1 VLKRRDNAPILKMI
15 YGAAIQ
21 ELLARQDV
29 VAATRVVKEGV
40 RSLVEGK
47 IKLSLL
53 TITKSLR
60 SEYKC
65 TPPAHKILADRMAV
79 RDPGNAP
86 ASGERVGYVYVKAPT
101 GQRAS
106 DLQGDRV
113 ETPAFIRAN
122 GLQPDYE
129 YYILHQL
136 MNPLSQ
142 LFGIFVEQIPGYT
155 PPAKWDDP
163 VAQREKIA
171 ADLLFREG
179 LSMCKDSAKKA
190 FVNLLGPRTTPQ
202 SLPSASQSTGP
213 APATPGPAPGRVI
226 KGDPSLSKELAKY
239 KTQTSLRSFLK
250 DSSSFADQCAV
261 LHAKKKPTEKK

>member
-1 VLKRRDNAPILKMI
+1 
-15 YGAAIQ
+15 
-21 ELLARQDV
+21 
-29 VAATRVVKEGV
+29 
-40 RSLVEGK
+40 
-47 IKLSLL
+47 
-53 TITKSLR
+53 
-60 SEYKC
+60 
-65 TPPAHKILADRMAV
+65 
-79 RDPGNAP
+79 
-86 ASGERVGYVYVKAPT
+86 VYVKAPT

-106 DLQGDRV
+106 DLQGERV

-163 VAQREKIA
+163 VAHREKIA

-190 FVNLLGPRTTPQ
+190 FVKLLGPRPTATATQP
-202 SLPSASQSTGP
+202 SLPSPCKTQDS
-213 APATPGPAPGRVI
+213 GPAPGPVI

-261 LHAKKKPTEKK
+261 LHAKKKPKEKK